1 MVIKPTTQIIQIC
14 IFTTVNLL
22 KSTLPWTALNI
33 SILFNLH
40 LQMSNL
46 RKTRKL
52 QILLVD
58 FYKRIVM
65 PLFSKKKEKV
75 GASFKH
81 N

>member
-1 MVIKPTTQIIQIC
+1 MHFI
-14 IFTTVNLL
+14 TVNLL
-22 KSTLPWTALNI
+22 KSILPWTALNI

-58 FYKRIVM
+58 FYNRIVM
-65 PLFSKKKEKV
+65 PLQQKKKKRWGPPLNITELESRV
-75 GASFKH
+75 SS
-81 N
+81 NVL